1 MYGLRGPAR
10 DRKVGELMQIAG
22 LDGAADL
29 RFNSYST
36 GMRQMLSFA
45 RALLADAAILLV
57 DEPTRSLDPQ
67 AADRTRSFLRDE
79 LAGKQGKTILW
90 ATHDLGEAADCA
102 DDIAVIS
109 RGRIRLRGPAAKLA
123 AGARVPPPSVRAGR
137 RRFGGPAVTPGTRRQ
152 RPGPAILGAFVRRD
166 LREALTYKFSFLS
179 SVVGILL
186 SSATFYFVAKLV
198 PSSTPSLGPFGGD
211 YFSFAVVGVA
221 FAGLL
226 GMFEEGLASVVR
238 SAQLSGT
245 LEALLVTPVP
255 VPVILF
261 GSSLYSLLFQVSR
274 TALHL
279 AVALAFFGLALG
291 RINAAGVLTVGI
303 LTVVCFLSV
312 GVLSASFI
320 LVYKTGNPFSWI
332 LGTVWAS
339 RRRRLSGRPSSPLD
353 PLGLLAPSGHLCA
366 RRHEEKPPRFVF
378 FRRDPARRR
387 RPGGVQRPP
396 RSAEPRR
403 LPLGRPQGQE
413 RRLALPLRTR
423 TVPSSPPIC

>member
-1 MYGLRGPAR
+1 
-10 DRKVGELMQIAG
+10 
-22 LDGAADL
+22 
-29 RFNSYST
+29 
-36 GMRQMLSFA
+36 MRQMLAFA

-67 AADRTRSFLRDE
+67 AADRVRAFLREE
-79 LAGKQGKTILW
+79 LAGRQGKTVLW

-109 RGRIRLRGPAAKLA
+109 RGRIRLRGPAACSRRRRARLSP
-123 AGARVPPPSVRAGR
+123 AGLREGR
-137 RRFGGPAVTPGTRRQ
+137 RRVGGEAVSAPGRQ
-152 RPGPAILGAFVRRD
+152 SVSGAAVMAAFLRRD
-166 LREALTYKFSFLS
+166 LREALTYKFSFVS
-179 SVVGILL
+179 SVTGILL

-198 PSSTPSLGPFGGD
+198 PAGTPSLGPFGGD

-226 GMFEEGLASVVR
+226 GMFQEGLAAVVR

-261 GSSLYSLLFQVSR
+261 GSSLYSLLFQVVR

-279 AVALAFFGLALG
+279 GVALAFFGLALG
-291 RINAAGVLTVGI
+291 RVNAAGVLAVGV
-303 LTVVCFLSV
+303 LTVLCFLSV

-332 LGTVWAS
+332 IGTVS
-339 RRRRLSGRPSSPLD
+339 
-353 PLGLLAPSGHLCA
+353 GLL
-366 RRHEEKPPRFVF
+366 
-378 FRRDPARRR
+378 
-387 RPGGVQRPP
+387 GGVVFPVALLPP
-396 RSAEPRR
+396 WIRWISSLLPVTYALDGMRKSLLASASFADV
-403 LPLGRPQGQE
+403 LPDVAALAAFDALLLPASLVAF
-413 RRLALPLRTR
+413 RLAVRKAKKDGTLAQY
-423 TVPSSPPIC
+423 

>member
-1 MYGLRGPAR
+1 MTP
-10 DRKVGELMQIAG
+10 
-22 LDGAADL
+22 
-29 RFNSYST
+29 
-36 GMRQMLSFA
+36 
-45 RALLADAAILLV
+45 
-57 DEPTRSLDPQ
+57 
-67 AADRTRSFLRDE
+67 
-79 LAGKQGKTILW
+79 
-90 ATHDLGEAADCA
+90 EA
-102 DDIAVIS
+102 
-109 RGRIRLRGPAAKLA
+109 
-123 AGARVPPPSVRAGR
+123 
-137 RRFGGPAVTPGTRRQ
+137 RRQ
-152 RPGPAILGAFVRRD
+152 RPGPAILAAFVRRD

-303 LTVVCFLSV
+303 LTVICFLSV

-332 LGTVWAS
+332 LGTVS
-339 RRRRLSGRPSSPLD
+339 
-353 PLGLLAPSGHLCA
+353 GLL
-366 RRHEEKPPRFVF
+366 
-378 FRRDPARRR
+378 
-387 RPGGVQRPP
+387 GGVVFPVALLPP
-396 RSAEPRR
+396 WIRWVSSLLPVTYALDGMRKSLLASSSFAEILPDVAALAAFSA
-403 LPLGRPQGQE
+403 LLVPLSLVAFRWAVRKAKKDGS
-413 RRLALPLRTR
+413 L
-423 TVPSSPPIC
+423 SHF

>member
-1 MYGLRGPAR
+1 M
-10 DRKVGELMQIAG
+10 
-22 LDGAADL
+22 
-29 RFNSYST
+29 
-36 GMRQMLSFA
+36 
-45 RALLADAAILLV
+45 
-57 DEPTRSLDPQ
+57 
-67 AADRTRSFLRDE
+67 
-79 LAGKQGKTILW
+79 
-90 ATHDLGEAADCA
+90 
-102 DDIAVIS
+102 
-109 RGRIRLRGPAAKLA
+109 
-123 AGARVPPPSVRAGR
+123 
-137 RRFGGPAVTPGTRRQ
+137 TPETRRQ
-152 RPGPAILGAFVRRD
+152 RPGPAILAAFVRRD

-303 LTVVCFLSV
+303 LTVICFLSV

-332 LGTVWAS
+332 LGTVS
-339 RRRRLSGRPSSPLD
+339 
-353 PLGLLAPSGHLCA
+353 GLL
-366 RRHEEKPPRFVF
+366 
-378 FRRDPARRR
+378 
-387 RPGGVQRPP
+387 GGVVFPVALLPAWIRWISSLLPVTYALDGMRKSLLASSSFAEILP
-396 RSAEPRR
+396 DVAALAAFSA
-403 LPLGRPQGQE
+403 LLVPLSLVAFRWAVRKAKKDGS
-413 RRLALPLRTR
+413 L
-423 TVPSSPPIC
+423 SHF

>member
-1 MYGLRGPAR
+1 M
-10 DRKVGELMQIAG
+10 
-22 LDGAADL
+22 
-29 RFNSYST
+29 
-36 GMRQMLSFA
+36 
-45 RALLADAAILLV
+45 
-57 DEPTRSLDPQ
+57 
-67 AADRTRSFLRDE
+67 
-79 LAGKQGKTILW
+79 
-90 ATHDLGEAADCA
+90 
-102 DDIAVIS
+102 
-109 RGRIRLRGPAAKLA
+109 
-123 AGARVPPPSVRAGR
+123 
-137 RRFGGPAVTPGTRRQ
+137 TPETRRP
-152 RPGPAILGAFVRRD
+152 RPGPAILAAFVRRD

-303 LTVVCFLSV
+303 LTVICFLSV

-332 LGTVWAS
+332 LGTVS
-339 RRRRLSGRPSSPLD
+339 
-353 PLGLLAPSGHLCA
+353 GLL
-366 RRHEEKPPRFVF
+366 
-378 FRRDPARRR
+378 
-387 RPGGVQRPP
+387 GGVVFPVALLPP
-396 RSAEPRR
+396 WIRWVSSLLPVTYALDGMRKSLLASSSFAEILPDVAALAAFSA
-403 LPLGRPQGQE
+403 LLVPLSLVAFRWAVRKAKKDGS
-413 RRLALPLRTR
+413 L
-423 TVPSSPPIC
+423 SHF

>member
-1 MYGLRGPAR
+1 
-10 DRKVGELMQIAG
+10 
-22 LDGAADL
+22 
-29 RFNSYST
+29 
-36 GMRQMLSFA
+36 
-45 RALLADAAILLV
+45 
-57 DEPTRSLDPQ
+57 
-67 AADRTRSFLRDE
+67 
-79 LAGKQGKTILW
+79 
-90 ATHDLGEAADCA
+90 
-102 DDIAVIS
+102 
-109 RGRIRLRGPAAKLA
+109 
-123 AGARVPPPSVRAGR
+123 
-137 RRFGGPAVTPGTRRQ
+137 VTPEMRRQ
-152 RPGPAILGAFVRRD
+152 RPGPAILAAFVRRD

-303 LTVVCFLSV
+303 LTVICFLSV

-332 LGTVWAS
+332 LGTVS
-339 RRRRLSGRPSSPLD
+339 
-353 PLGLLAPSGHLCA
+353 GLL
-366 RRHEEKPPRFVF
+366 
-378 FRRDPARRR
+378 
-387 RPGGVQRPP
+387 GGVVFPVALLPP
-396 RSAEPRR
+396 WIRWVSSLLPVTYALDGMRKSLLASSSFAEILPDVAALAAFSA
-403 LPLGRPQGQE
+403 LLVPLSLVAFRWAVRKAKKDGS
-413 RRLALPLRTR
+413 L
-423 TVPSSPPIC
+423 SHF